1 MFGNSVLVALLA
13 AIPTASAAVETDER
27 PPHEVRQDV
36 HTALRSQ
43 ASTTGA
49 AQETAVHQLLAL
61 YHELQASTRFS
72 ESAQKQLSGL
82 VRNRLQRIQRT
93 LARDAEQPLDRS
105 APADSPPQRALL
117 AQIPGIRAAQAP
129 QPAPAAGNLPPQRAF
144 GNRAGQVNALNAAT
158 ARNAENLIE
167 LIETTIAPKSWQSVG
182 GPGTIVFFSPSQVL
196 VVRQTDGVHAQVGA
210 AIQNLRVRQ
219 P

>member
-1 MFGNSVLVALLA
+1 
-13 AIPTASAAVETDER
+13 
-27 PPHEVRQDV
+27 
-36 HTALRSQ
+36 LRSQ

-49 AQETAVHQLLAL
+49 AQEAAVHQLLTL
-61 YHELQASTRFS
+61 YRELEASTQFS

-82 VRNRLQRIQRT
+82 VRNRLQRIQRA
-93 LARDAEQPLDRS
+93 LQKDAEQPVDRP
-105 APADSPPQRALL
+105 APADSPPQRAIL
-117 AQIPGIRAAQAP
+117 AQIPGIRAGQNP
-129 QPAPAAGNLPPQRAF
+129 LPAPAAGILPAQRAA
-144 GNRAGQVNALNAAT
+144 GNRAGGVNALNAAT

-182 GPGTIVFFSPSQVL
+182 GHGTIMYFSPSQVL

-210 AIQNLRVRQ
+210 AIQNLRVQQ